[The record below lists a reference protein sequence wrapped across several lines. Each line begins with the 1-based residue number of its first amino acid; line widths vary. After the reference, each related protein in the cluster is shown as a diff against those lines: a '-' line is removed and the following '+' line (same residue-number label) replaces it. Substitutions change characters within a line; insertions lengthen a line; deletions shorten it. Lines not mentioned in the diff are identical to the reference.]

1 MLKYV
6 RDNRSCQVSSSES
19 HMAHRNPRKNVPA
32 ESIYPT
38 LRKSICFAAGGSP
51 EKLTTCKPR
60 NIMPGAFHHFWR
72 NDAGHDVARLRSA
85 KNGEKREVLQIDDRK
100 SRQAQCC
107 VQLVQREV
115 SSQ

>member
-60 NIMPGAFHHFWR
+60 NIMPG
-72 NDAGHDVARLRSA
+72 VVPPKMVKSA
-85 KNGEKREVLQIDDRK
+85 KYCR
-100 SRQAQCC
+100 
-107 VQLVQREV
+107 
-115 SSQ
+115 

>member
-6 RDNRSCQVSSSES
+6 RVDRSCQVSSSES

-60 NIMPGAFHHFWR
+60 NI
-72 NDAGHDVARLRSA
+72 DAGHDVARLASGSPEKLTTCKPRNIMPGVVPPKMVKSA
-85 KNGEKREVLQIDDRK
+85 KYCR
-100 SRQAQCC
+100 
-107 VQLVQREV
+107 
-115 SSQ
+115 